1 MKNDIVLPPGVDPM
15 PFFHQMTEHLSNNL
29 DKKLCNS
36 VSNLLAIDYAN
47 RLESK
52 PSLEEYIN
60 ICIKRLKKHL
70 GMQVVLD
77 NNFSITMT
85 LFTVAITPEE
95 ETADNNNKKQEQL
108 QVQDALIEATV
119 TSLFGNMVPEEQ
131 STIKLVLKDLLNSKD
146 GKEFMN
152 IINLNPKKLY
162 SIITSALKTKKQQQ
176 EITKSVKIHLVN
188 LMHQLKIIDKKVS
201 GIKNTIGKIA
211 LAGSVIA
218 AASIGLV
225 VSGFV
230 LPVLLVPTT
239 IAAVKYGPVI
249 GEKLGNNIAKNSSS
263 IQRETNLLKRINTHN
278 ISAVKAIN
286 KTVELPSRNQVKF
299 LAQSVDTKS
308 IKSFKSQNKKTNSK
322 TKTVIEKKGHSIDKG
337 KQI

>member
-1 MKNDIVLPPGVDPM
+1 MKDDIVLPRGVDPM
-15 PFFHQMTEHLSNNL
+15 PFFHQMTEYLSNNL

-52 PSLEEYIN
+52 TSLEEYIN

-70 GMQVVLD
+70 GLQVVLD
-77 NNFSITMT
+77 NNFSIAMT
-85 LFTVAITPEE
+85 LFTVAITPEK

-119 TSLFGNMVPEEQ
+119 TSLFGNMIPEEQ
-131 STIKLVLKDLLNSKD
+131 VTIKLVLKDLLNSKD
-146 GKEFMN
+146 SKEFMN

-188 LMHQLKIIDKKVS
+188 LMNQLKIIDKKVS
-201 GIKNTIGKIA
+201 DIKNTTGKIA
-211 LAGSVIA
+211 LAGSVLA

-225 VSGFV
+225 IGGFV
-230 LPVLLVPTT
+230 LPVLLVPTA

-249 GEKLGNNIAKNSSS
+249 GEKLGNNIAKNNSS
-263 IQRETNLLKRINTHN
+263 IQRETNLLKRINTYN
-278 ISAVKAIN
+278 TSAVKAIN
-286 KTVELPSRNQVKF
+286 RTVELPSKNQVKS

-308 IKSFKSQNKKTNSK
+308 IKSFESQNKSTNSK
-322 TKTVIEKKGHSIDKG
+322 TKTVLEQKGHSIDKG